1 MQDKNQGSVVSME
14 RLHKIVNS
22 GRLSGLRTGGVFDG
36 GEVGEDVPEGEYTL
50 WILTYL
56 DGRTEQ
62 VYTLD

>member
-22 GRLSGLRTGGVFDG
+22 GRLCGLRTGGVFDG
-36 GEVGEDVPEGEYTL
+36 GQVGEDVPEGEYTL

>member
-1 MQDKNQGSVVSME
+1 MQNKNQGSVVSME

-36 GEVGEDVPEGEYTL
+36 GQVGEDVPEGEYTL

>member
-36 GEVGEDVPEGEYTL
+36 GQVGEDVPEGEYTL

>member
-1 MQDKNQGSVVSME
+1 MQEKRQSPVVSME

-22 GRLSGLRTGGVFDG
+22 GRLCGLRTGGVFDG
-36 GEVGEDVPEGEYTL
+36 GQVGKDVPEGEYTL

-56 DGRTEQ
+56 DGRIEQ